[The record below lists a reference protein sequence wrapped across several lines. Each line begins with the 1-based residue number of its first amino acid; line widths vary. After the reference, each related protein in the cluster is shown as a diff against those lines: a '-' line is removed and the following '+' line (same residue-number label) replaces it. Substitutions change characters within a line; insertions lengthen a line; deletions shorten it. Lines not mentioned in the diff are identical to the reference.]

1 VQTPPG
7 VSEESLV
14 ARIERISV
22 RGALK
27 LAGWTLSG
35 TLGCLGIALLYNWL
49 SFRHM
54 GEEALRQSLISATV
68 LPIILAGP
76 LFCYL
81 TLKMRELAIA
91 NHRLHRLASTDALTA
106 CLNRG
111 AFSAIVG
118 EWLDTEPADTER
130 TCALLVVD
138 ADHFK
143 NINDNHGHDQ
153 GDEAL
158 KIIAAAI
165 RSAVR
170 DGDLVGRLGGE
181 EFGVFLP
188 GASEVSARA
197 VAERIRISVSKSEFK
212 PRDRRC
218 TISVSVGCATLE
230 RPSDFSELFRVAD
243 ERLYMAK
250 RAGRNRVVAAHISE
264 NAAETARVLALH

>member
-1 VQTPPG
+1 M
-7 VSEESLV
+7 
-14 ARIERISV
+14 AREKISV

-35 TLGCLGIALLYNWL
+35 TLGCLAISLFYNWL
-49 SFRHM
+49 SFRHL

-76 LFCYL
+76 LFSYL

-91 NHRLHRLASTDALTA
+91 NHRLHRVASTDALTA

-111 AFSAIVG
+111 AFSAVVG
-118 EWLDTEPADTER
+118 QWLDAKPAETAR

-143 NINDNHGHDQ
+143 DINDRHGHDQ

-170 DGDLVGRLGGE
+170 DDDLVGRLGGE

-188 GASEVSARA
+188 GASELSARA
-197 VAERIRISVSKSEFK
+197 VAERIRISVSRSDFR
-212 PRDRRC
+212 PRERRC
-218 TISVSVGCATLE
+218 SISVSVGCATLD
-230 RPSDFSELFRVAD
+230 RPTGFSELFRIAD

-250 RAGRNRVVAAHISE
+250 RAGRNRVVAAHIAE
-264 NAAETARVLALH
+264 PAPEPAAAGALH

>member
-1 VQTPPG
+1 M
-7 VSEESLV
+7 
-14 ARIERISV
+14 ARIGSISL

-27 LAGWTLSG
+27 LAGWTVFG
-35 TLGCLGIALLYNWL
+35 TLGCMLISLTFNWYTSRHLGLA
-49 SFRHM
+49 
-54 GEEALRQSLISATV
+54 AQRQSLISATV
-68 LPIILAGP
+68 LPIVLAGP
-76 LFCYL
+76 LFFYL
-81 TLKMRELAIA
+81 TLKLRELAIA

-118 EWLDTEPADTER
+118 DWLEAGSADTAR

-143 NINDNHGHDQ
+143 AINDDHGHDQ

-197 VAERIRISVSKSEFK
+197 VAERIRISVSQSEFR
-212 PRDRRC
+212 PRDCRC
-218 TISVSVGCATLE
+218 SISVSVGCAIPD
-230 RPSDFSELFRVAD
+230 RPIGFSELFRIAD

-264 NAAETARVLALH
+264 NGTEIPKVRALH